1 MVINKGVRVWF
12 FLRYNYK
19 QKVVNLIFIRV
30 ELLFP
35 YHEQEYTL
43 TKPPCYFP
51 SADLASI
58 FLGYRKV

>member
-1 MVINKGVRVWF
+1 MVINKGVWVWG

-19 QKVVNLIFIRV
+19 QKAVNLIFIRV
-30 ELLFP
+30 ELLLS
-35 YHEQEYTL
+35 YYEQEYTL
-43 TKPPCYFP
+43 TKTPCYFL